1 MIMPSITAA
10 ILLLTFC
17 SWARAVPAC
26 VRGTG
31 TAATTSSGRKVSI
44 ILAQLTANDSGTD
57 QGLSSTQGP
66 RKSDGFH
73 ATTSKSHSWSS
84 SNFDGSIR
92 ITTAVAPTQATWA
105 AQALTSAAHTAESSS
120 SSDLPAI
127 SEKIATSAAQVSNI
141 AATTRQVTLTKA
153 TAVSSGKASSAAP
166 PVSATGTG
174 SSSSKMGVSWPVQ
187 EKDASP
193 IAQFFVPTSTVSWW
207 FDWNKNWNQSILS
220 ADGVSISGQFI
231 PMLFDRNFLDN
242 SDTLQDGFTEI
253 MGYNEPDLR
262 TDSGV
267 SSYIDPVTAGG
278 IWKTQITKL
287 RSTYPSIKV
296 QSPVMAFNQTWLST
310 FFATICPP
318 PYSAKDGWGD
328 CSYKPDYVAMHLYTT
343 DPDEFMSTVSTFQKT
358 FGLPL
363 VLSEFACY
371 SFGSSSNPSAADV
384 SFFMQ
389 KTISWLEKQPWL
401 VRYAWF
407 GAIRDSTYLYGVAE
421 TNRLMDPTGQL
432 TNLGKQYMNG
442 GQLL

>member
-31 TAATTSSGRKVSI
+31 TAATTSSGPKVSI
-44 ILAQLTANDSGTD
+44 IFAQLTANDSGTD

-193 IAQFFVPTSTVSWW
+193 IAQFFVPTSV
-207 FDWNKNWNQSILS
+207 NRPCC
-220 ADGVSISGQFI
+220 QF
-231 PMLFDRNFLDN
+231 
-242 SDTLQDGFTEI
+242 
-253 MGYNEPDLR
+253 EPL
-262 TDSGV
+262 
-267 SSYIDPVTAGG
+267 
-278 IWKTQITKL
+278 L
-287 RSTYPSIKV
+287 L
-296 QSPVMAFNQTWLST
+296 TW
-310 FFATICPP
+310 
-318 PYSAKDGWGD
+318 
-328 CSYKPDYVAMHLYTT
+328 
-343 DPDEFMSTVSTFQKT
+343 
-358 FGLPL
+358 
-363 VLSEFACY
+363 
-371 SFGSSSNPSAADV
+371 
-384 SFFMQ
+384 
-389 KTISWLEKQPWL
+389 
-401 VRYAWF
+401 
-407 GAIRDSTYLYGVAE
+407 
-421 TNRLMDPTGQL
+421 
-432 TNLGKQYMNG
+432 
-442 GQLL
+442 